1 MLAVASPSFGRL
13 HAPPARPK
21 DRRVPG
27 TVRPGRVLDHAA
39 HGARRLRRRP
49 HAVRVQQ
56 EQRVHARARVA
67 PVRARLPARG
77 WLHDAVQRARAGRHS
92 LLALVA
98 AQEGVVR
105 LCLLPDLVLPVR
117 HHGHGHELALR
128 QELLHGAR
136 GLARSRR
143 HPVPVPA
150 QVGDHRRLRAADAP
164 GDLPEH
170 QELLL
175 GHGLG
180 AARGAG
186 DRDPLM
192 PPEQIIAALMFAGMI
207 AFLFLGFPVAFS
219 LTFTGLFF
227 GLIGVGFG
235 YLHVN
240 FFDILPLRIWGT
252 MTNFTLL
259 AVPLFVFMGVALE
272 KSGLAEEL
280 LETMALLFGKLKGGI
295 AISVV
300 VVGAIL
306 AASTGIVGASVI
318 TMGLISLPT
327 MLRRGYDKQLI
338 CGTIC
343 ASGTLGQII
352 PPSVILVLLGDIM
365 GVSVGDLYIGA
376 VLPGLVLVALYIMY
390 IAILGRLRPEL
401 APAIPDAELREFRAE
416 ALKRVTMALI
426 PALVLIVAVLGA
438 IFAGV
443 ATPTE
448 AASVGAVGGIG
459 LTMVKRK
466 FSWAMLR
473 NVMEATTRITSLAFI
488 ILVGANC
495 FGLVFR
501 GLNGDHL
508 IQDFLKAL
516 PLGRYGVLAVV
527 MFVIFVLGFFID
539 FFEICFIHVPILTPV
554 LVTHFG
560 FDPMWLGV
568 VIGVNLQ
575 TSFLTPPFGF
585 ALFYLRGVAPPEIKT
600 TDIYRGVVPFV
611 ALQLIGL
618 TLVIA
623 YPEIVFA
630 LIRFFRG

>member
-1 MLAVASPSFGRL
+1 
-13 HAPPARPK
+13 
-21 DRRVPG
+21 
-27 TVRPGRVLDHAA
+27 
-39 HGARRLRRRP
+39 
-49 HAVRVQQ
+49 
-56 EQRVHARARVA
+56 
-67 PVRARLPARG
+67 
-77 WLHDAVQRARAGRHS
+77 
-92 LLALVA
+92 
-98 AQEGVVR
+98 
-105 LCLLPDLVLPVR
+105 
-117 HHGHGHELALR
+117 
-128 QELLHGAR
+128 
-136 GLARSRR
+136 
-143 HPVPVPA
+143 
-150 QVGDHRRLRAADAP
+150 
-164 GDLPEH
+164 
-170 QELLL
+170 
-175 GHGLG
+175 
-180 AARGAG
+180 
-186 DRDPLM
+186 M
-192 PPEQIIAALMFAGMI
+192 PPEQMLAAVMFAGMI
-207 AFLFLGFPVAFS
+207 AFLFAGFPVAFS

-227 GLIGVGFG
+227 GGLGVLMGA
-235 YLHVN
+235 LRPD
-240 FFDILPLRIWGT
+240 FFDILPIRIWGT
-252 MTNFTLL
+252 MTNYTLL
-259 AVPLFVFMGVALE
+259 AVPLFVFMGVVLE

-280 LETMALLFGKLKGGI
+280 LETMALLFGKMRGGI

-318 TMGLISLPT
+318 TMGLVSLPT
-327 MLRRGYDKQLI
+327 MLRRGYHKELI

-376 VLPGLVLVALYIMY
+376 VLPGLLLVALYIIY
-390 IAILGRLRPEL
+390 ITILGRVRPDM
-401 APAIPDAELREFRAE
+401 APAIPEAELAVFRSD
-416 ALKRVTMALI
+416 ALKRVTIALI
-426 PALVLIVAVLGA
+426 PAFVLILAVLGA

-448 AASVGAVGGIG
+448 AASVGAVGGIV

-466 FSWAMLR
+466 FTWGMLR

-508 IQDFLKAL
+508 IQDFLKSL
-516 PLGRYGVLAVV
+516 PLGPYGVLAVV
-527 MFVIFVLGFFID
+527 MFVIFLLGFFID

-618 TLVIA
+618 TLTIA
-623 YPEIVFA
+623 FPQIVRA
-630 LIRFFRG
+630 LFFLFRG

>member
-1 MLAVASPSFGRL
+1 
-13 HAPPARPK
+13 
-21 DRRVPG
+21 
-27 TVRPGRVLDHAA
+27 
-39 HGARRLRRRP
+39 
-49 HAVRVQQ
+49 
-56 EQRVHARARVA
+56 
-67 PVRARLPARG
+67 
-77 WLHDAVQRARAGRHS
+77 
-92 LLALVA
+92 
-98 AQEGVVR
+98 
-105 LCLLPDLVLPVR
+105 
-117 HHGHGHELALR
+117 
-128 QELLHGAR
+128 
-136 GLARSRR
+136 
-143 HPVPVPA
+143 
-150 QVGDHRRLRAADAP
+150 
-164 GDLPEH
+164 
-170 QELLL
+170 
-175 GHGLG
+175 
-180 AARGAG
+180 
-186 DRDPLM
+186 M
-192 PPEQIIAALMFAGMI
+192 PPEQVLAAVMFAGMI
-207 AFLFLGFPVAFS
+207 VFLFVGFPVAFS

-227 GLIGVGFG
+227 GILGALSGV
-235 YLHVN
+235 LRPD

-252 MTNFTLL
+252 MTNYTLL
-259 AVPLFVFMGVALE
+259 AVPLFVFMGVVLE

-280 LETMALLFGKLKGGI
+280 LETMALLFGRLRGGI

-318 TMGLISLPT
+318 TMGLVSLPT
-327 MLRRGYDKQLI
+327 MLRRGYDRRLI

-376 VLPGLVLVALYIMY
+376 VLPGLLLVGLYIVY
-390 IAILGRLRPEL
+390 LVILGHLRPDL
-401 APAIPDAELREFRAE
+401 APAIPDEELREFRGE
-416 ALKRVTMALI
+416 ALKRVTIALI
-426 PALVLIVAVLGA
+426 PALVLIVGVLGS

-448 AASVGAVGGIG
+448 AASVGAVGGIA
-459 LTMVKRK
+459 LTIVKRR
-466 FSWAMLR
+466 FTWAMLR

-508 IQDFLKAL
+508 IQEFLKGL
-516 PLGRYGVLAVV
+516 PFGSYGVLAVV
-527 MFVIFVLGFFID
+527 MFVIFLLGFFID

-554 LVTHFG
+554 LVQHFG

-618 TLVIA
+618 TLTIA
-623 YPEIVFA
+623 FPQIVRALFA
-630 LIRFFRG
+630 VFRG

>member
-1 MLAVASPSFGRL
+1 MLPF
-13 HAPPARPK
+13 
-21 DRRVPG
+21 D
-27 TVRPGRVLDHAA
+27 
-39 HGARRLRRRP
+39 
-49 HAVRVQQ
+49 Q
-56 EQRVHARARVA
+56 
-67 PVRARLPARG
+67 
-77 WLHDAVQRARAGRHS
+77 
-92 LLALVA
+92 
-98 AQEGVVR
+98 
-105 LCLLPDLVLPVR
+105 
-117 HHGHGHELALR
+117 
-128 QELLHGAR
+128 
-136 GLARSRR
+136 
-143 HPVPVPA
+143 
-150 QVGDHRRLRAADAP
+150 
-164 GDLPEH
+164 
-170 QELLL
+170 LL
-175 GHGLG
+175 G
-180 AARGAG
+180 
-186 DRDPLM
+186 
-192 PPEQIIAALMFAGMI
+192 ALMFAGMI
-207 AFLFLGFPVAFS
+207 AFLFFGFPVAFS

-227 GLIGVGFG
+227 GGIGVLTGV
-235 YLHVN
+235 LRPD
-240 FFDILPLRIWGT
+240 FFAILPLRIWGT

-280 LETMALLFGKLKGGI
+280 LETMALLFGRLRGGI

-352 PPSVILVLLGDIM
+352 PPSVILILLGDIM

-376 VLPGLVLVALYIMY
+376 VLPGLVLVGLYIIY
-390 IAILGRLRPEL
+390 LVILSIWKPHLAPPIPAAEL
-401 APAIPDAELREFRAE
+401 AAFRGDAV
-416 ALKRVTMALI
+416 KRVTIALI
-426 PALVLIVAVLGA
+426 PALVLIVGVLGS
-438 IFAGV
+438 IFAGI
-443 ATPTE
+443 ASPTE
-448 AASVGAVGGIG
+448 AASVGATGGLI
-459 LTMVKRK
+459 LTMVKGR
-466 FSWAMLR
+466 FSLDMLR
-473 NVMEATTRITSLAFI
+473 GVMQATTRITSLAFI

-501 GLNGDHL
+501 GLNGDHM

-516 PLGRYGVLAVV
+516 PLGPYGVLAVV
-527 MFVIFVLGFFID
+527 MFVIFLLGFFID

-560 FDPMWLGV
+560 FDPVWLGV

-618 TLVIA
+618 FIVIA
-623 YPEIVFA
+623 FPAISTGF
-630 LIRFFRG
+630 IRMLR

>member
-1 MLAVASPSFGRL
+1 
-13 HAPPARPK
+13 
-21 DRRVPG
+21 
-27 TVRPGRVLDHAA
+27 
-39 HGARRLRRRP
+39 
-49 HAVRVQQ
+49 
-56 EQRVHARARVA
+56 
-67 PVRARLPARG
+67 
-77 WLHDAVQRARAGRHS
+77 
-92 LLALVA
+92 
-98 AQEGVVR
+98 
-105 LCLLPDLVLPVR
+105 
-117 HHGHGHELALR
+117 
-128 QELLHGAR
+128 
-136 GLARSRR
+136 
-143 HPVPVPA
+143 
-150 QVGDHRRLRAADAP
+150 
-164 GDLPEH
+164 
-170 QELLL
+170 
-175 GHGLG
+175 
-180 AARGAG
+180 
-186 DRDPLM
+186 M
-192 PPEQIIAALMFAGMI
+192 PPEQMLAAVMFAGMI
-207 AFLFLGFPVAFS
+207 AFLFVGFPVAFS

-227 GLIGVGFG
+227 GILGVLSGV
-235 YLHVN
+235 LRPD

-252 MTNFTLL
+252 MTNYTLL
-259 AVPLFVFMGVALE
+259 AVPLFVFMGVVLE

-280 LETMALLFGKLKGGI
+280 LETMALLFGRLRGGI

-318 TMGLISLPT
+318 TMGLVSLPT

-376 VLPGLVLVALYIMY
+376 VLPGLVLVGLYIVY
-390 IAILGRLRPEL
+390 LVILGRLRPDL
-401 APAIPDAELREFRAE
+401 APPIPDEELREFRGE
-416 ALKRVTMALI
+416 AIKRVTIALI
-426 PALVLIVAVLGA
+426 PAFALIVAVLGA

-448 AASVGAVGGIG
+448 AASVGAVGGIV
-459 LTMVKRK
+459 LTMIKRR

-508 IQDFLKAL
+508 IQDFLKSL
-516 PLGRYGVLAVV
+516 PLGPYGVLAVV
-527 MFVIFVLGFFID
+527 MFVIFLLGFFID

-554 LVTHFG
+554 LVQHFG

-618 TLVIA
+618 TVTIA
-623 YPEIVFA
+623 FPQIVRA
-630 LIRFFRG
+630 LFTVFRG

>member
-1 MLAVASPSFGRL
+1 
-13 HAPPARPK
+13 
-21 DRRVPG
+21 
-27 TVRPGRVLDHAA
+27 
-39 HGARRLRRRP
+39 
-49 HAVRVQQ
+49 
-56 EQRVHARARVA
+56 
-67 PVRARLPARG
+67 
-77 WLHDAVQRARAGRHS
+77 
-92 LLALVA
+92 
-98 AQEGVVR
+98 
-105 LCLLPDLVLPVR
+105 
-117 HHGHGHELALR
+117 
-128 QELLHGAR
+128 
-136 GLARSRR
+136 
-143 HPVPVPA
+143 
-150 QVGDHRRLRAADAP
+150 
-164 GDLPEH
+164 
-170 QELLL
+170 
-175 GHGLG
+175 
-180 AARGAG
+180 
-186 DRDPLM
+186 M
-192 PPEQIIAALMFAGMI
+192 PPEQMLAAVMFAGMI
-207 AFLFLGFPVAFS
+207 AFLFVGFPVAFS
-219 LTFTGLFF
+219 LTFTGIFF
-227 GLIGVGFG
+227 GILGVLSGV
-235 YLHVN
+235 LRPD

-252 MTNFTLL
+252 MTNYTLL
-259 AVPLFVFMGVALE
+259 AVPLFVFMGVVLE

-280 LETMALLFGKLKGGI
+280 LETMALLFGRLRGGI

-318 TMGLISLPT
+318 TMGLVSLPT

-376 VLPGLVLVALYIMY
+376 VLPGLVLVGLYIVY
-390 IAILGRLRPEL
+390 LVILGRLRPEL
-401 APAIPDAELREFRAE
+401 APAIPDEELREFRGE
-416 ALKRVTMALI
+416 AIKRVTIALI
-426 PALVLIVAVLGA
+426 PAFVLIVAVLGA

-448 AASVGAVGGIG
+448 AASVGAVGGIL
-459 LTMVKRK
+459 LTMVKRR

-508 IQDFLKAL
+508 IQDFLKSL
-516 PLGRYGVLAVV
+516 PLGPYGVLAVV
-527 MFVIFVLGFFID
+527 MFVIFLLGFFID

-554 LVTHFG
+554 LVQHFG
-560 FDPMWLGV
+560 FDAMWLGV

-618 TLVIA
+618 TLTIA
-623 YPEIVFA
+623 FPQIVRA
-630 LIRFFRG
+630 LFTVFRG

>member
-1 MLAVASPSFGRL
+1 ML
-13 HAPPARPK
+13 
-21 DRRVPG
+21 
-27 TVRPGRVLDHAA
+27 
-39 HGARRLRRRP
+39 
-49 HAVRVQQ
+49 
-56 EQRVHARARVA
+56 
-67 PVRARLPARG
+67 
-77 WLHDAVQRARAGRHS
+77 
-92 LLALVA
+92 
-98 AQEGVVR
+98 
-105 LCLLPDLVLPVR
+105 
-117 HHGHGHELALR
+117 
-128 QELLHGAR
+128 
-136 GLARSRR
+136 
-143 HPVPVPA
+143 
-150 QVGDHRRLRAADAP
+150 
-164 GDLPEH
+164 
-170 QELLL
+170 
-175 GHGLG
+175 
-180 AARGAG
+180 
-186 DRDPLM
+186 
-192 PPEQIIAALMFAGMI
+192 PPEQILAAFMFAGMI
-207 AFLFLGFPVAFS
+207 VFLFAGFPVAFS
-219 LTFTGLFF
+219 LTFTGIFF
-227 GLIGVGFG
+227 GGLGVLSG
-235 YLHVN
+235 LLRAD
-240 FFDILPLRIWGT
+240 FFDILPIRIWGT
-252 MTNFTLL
+252 MTNYTLL
-259 AVPLFVFMGVALE
+259 AVPLFVFMGVVLE

-280 LETMALLFGKLKGGI
+280 LETMALLFGKMRGGI

-318 TMGLISLPT
+318 TMGLVSLPT
-327 MLRRGYDKQLI
+327 MLRRGYHKELI

-376 VLPGLVLVALYIMY
+376 VLPGLLLVALYIIY

-401 APAIPDAELREFRAE
+401 APAIPEAELAVFRGD
-416 ALKRVTMALI
+416 ALKRVTIALI
-426 PALVLIVAVLGA
+426 PAFALIVAVLGA

-448 AASVGAVGGIG
+448 AASVGAVGGIL
-459 LTMVKRK
+459 LTMIKRK
-466 FSWAMLR
+466 FTWGMLR

-508 IQDFLKAL
+508 IQDFLKSL
-516 PLGRYGVLAVV
+516 PLGPYGVLAVV
-527 MFVIFVLGFFID
+527 MFVIFLLGFFID
-539 FFEICFIHVPILTPV
+539 YFEICFIHVPILTPV

-560 FDPMWLGV
+560 FDPLWLGV

-618 TLVIA
+618 TITIA
-623 YPEIVFA
+623 FPQIVRA
-630 LIRFFRG
+630 LFFLFRG

>member
-1 MLAVASPSFGRL
+1 ML
-13 HAPPARPK
+13 
-21 DRRVPG
+21 
-27 TVRPGRVLDHAA
+27 
-39 HGARRLRRRP
+39 
-49 HAVRVQQ
+49 
-56 EQRVHARARVA
+56 
-67 PVRARLPARG
+67 
-77 WLHDAVQRARAGRHS
+77 
-92 LLALVA
+92 
-98 AQEGVVR
+98 
-105 LCLLPDLVLPVR
+105 
-117 HHGHGHELALR
+117 
-128 QELLHGAR
+128 
-136 GLARSRR
+136 
-143 HPVPVPA
+143 
-150 QVGDHRRLRAADAP
+150 
-164 GDLPEH
+164 
-170 QELLL
+170 
-175 GHGLG
+175 
-180 AARGAG
+180 
-186 DRDPLM
+186 PL
-192 PPEQIIAALMFAGMI
+192 EQILAGVMFAGMI
-207 AFLFLGFPVAFS
+207 AFLFVGFPVAFS

-227 GLIGVGFG
+227 GLLGVLSGA
-235 YLHVN
+235 LRPD

-252 MTNFTLL
+252 MTNVTLM
-259 AVPLFVFMGVALE
+259 AVPLFVFMGVVLE

-280 LETMALLFGKLKGGI
+280 LETMALLFGKLRGGI

-318 TMGLISLPT
+318 TMGLVSLPT
-327 MLRRGYDKQLI
+327 MLRRGYDKKLI

-376 VLPGLVLVALYIMY
+376 VLPGLVLVALYIIY

-401 APAIPDAELREFRAE
+401 APAIPDAELREFRDQ
-416 ALKRVTMALI
+416 ALKRVAIALI
-426 PALVLIVAVLGA
+426 PAFALIVSVLGS

-448 AASVGAVGGIG
+448 AAAVGAVGGIL
-459 LTMVKRK
+459 LTMVKGR

-508 IQDFLKAL
+508 IQDFLKGL
-516 PLGRYGVLAVV
+516 PLGPYGVLAVV
-527 MFVIFVLGFFID
+527 MFVIFILGFFID

-554 LVTHFG
+554 LVQHFG

-600 TDIYRGVVPFV
+600 TDIYRGVIPFV

-618 TLVIA
+618 SITIA
-623 YPEIVFA
+623 FPQIVRA
-630 LIRFFRG
+630 LFFVFRS

>member
-1 MLAVASPSFGRL
+1 ML
-13 HAPPARPK
+13 
-21 DRRVPG
+21 
-27 TVRPGRVLDHAA
+27 
-39 HGARRLRRRP
+39 
-49 HAVRVQQ
+49 
-56 EQRVHARARVA
+56 
-67 PVRARLPARG
+67 
-77 WLHDAVQRARAGRHS
+77 
-92 LLALVA
+92 
-98 AQEGVVR
+98 
-105 LCLLPDLVLPVR
+105 
-117 HHGHGHELALR
+117 
-128 QELLHGAR
+128 
-136 GLARSRR
+136 
-143 HPVPVPA
+143 
-150 QVGDHRRLRAADAP
+150 
-164 GDLPEH
+164 
-170 QELLL
+170 
-175 GHGLG
+175 
-180 AARGAG
+180 
-186 DRDPLM
+186 
-192 PPEQIIAALMFAGMI
+192 PPEQILAAFMFAGMI
-207 AFLFLGFPVAFS
+207 AFLFAGYPVAFS
-219 LTFTGLFF
+219 LTFTGIFF
-227 GLIGVGFG
+227 GGLGVLSG
-235 YLHVN
+235 LLRAD
-240 FFDILPLRIWGT
+240 FFDILPIRIWGT
-252 MTNFTLL
+252 MTNYTLL
-259 AVPLFVFMGVALE
+259 AVPLFVFMGVVLE

-280 LETMALLFGKLKGGI
+280 LETMALLFGKMRGGI

-318 TMGLISLPT
+318 TMGLVSLPT

-376 VLPGLVLVALYIMY
+376 VLPGLVLVALYIIY

-401 APAIPDAELREFRAE
+401 APAIPEAELAVFRGD
-416 ALKRVTMALI
+416 ALKRVTIALI
-426 PALVLIVAVLGA
+426 PAFALIVAVLGA

-448 AASVGAVGGIG
+448 AASVGAVGGIV

-466 FSWAMLR
+466 FSWGMLR

-508 IQDFLKAL
+508 IQDFLKSL
-516 PLGRYGVLAVV
+516 PLGPYGVLAVV
-527 MFVIFVLGFFID
+527 MFVIFLLGFFID

-618 TLVIA
+618 TITIA
-623 YPEIVFA
+623 FPQIVRA
-630 LIRFFRG
+630 LFFLFRG

>member
-1 MLAVASPSFGRL
+1 ML
-13 HAPPARPK
+13 
-21 DRRVPG
+21 
-27 TVRPGRVLDHAA
+27 
-39 HGARRLRRRP
+39 
-49 HAVRVQQ
+49 
-56 EQRVHARARVA
+56 
-67 PVRARLPARG
+67 
-77 WLHDAVQRARAGRHS
+77 
-92 LLALVA
+92 
-98 AQEGVVR
+98 
-105 LCLLPDLVLPVR
+105 
-117 HHGHGHELALR
+117 
-128 QELLHGAR
+128 
-136 GLARSRR
+136 
-143 HPVPVPA
+143 
-150 QVGDHRRLRAADAP
+150 
-164 GDLPEH
+164 
-170 QELLL
+170 
-175 GHGLG
+175 
-180 AARGAG
+180 
-186 DRDPLM
+186 
-192 PPEQIIAALMFAGMI
+192 PPEQILAAFMFAGMI
-207 AFLFLGFPVAFS
+207 VFLFAGFPVAFS
-219 LTFTGLFF
+219 LTFTGIFF
-227 GLIGVGFG
+227 GGLGVLSG
-235 YLHVN
+235 LLRAD
-240 FFDILPLRIWGT
+240 FFDILPIRIWGT
-252 MTNFTLL
+252 MTNYTLL
-259 AVPLFVFMGVALE
+259 AVPLFVFMGVVLE

-280 LETMALLFGKLKGGI
+280 LETMALLFGKMRGGI

-318 TMGLISLPT
+318 TMGLVSLPT
-327 MLRRGYDKQLI
+327 MLRRGYHKELI

-376 VLPGLVLVALYIMY
+376 VLPGLLLVALYIVY
-390 IAILGRLRPEL
+390 IAILGRVRPDM
-401 APAIPDAELREFRAE
+401 APAIPEAELAVFRSD
-416 ALKRVTMALI
+416 ALKRVTIALI
-426 PALVLIVAVLGA
+426 PAFALIVAVLGA

-448 AASVGAVGGIG
+448 AASVGAVGGVV

-466 FSWAMLR
+466 FTWGMLR

-501 GLNGDHL
+501 GLNGDRL
-508 IQDFLKAL
+508 IQDFLKSL
-516 PLGRYGVLAVV
+516 PLGPYGVLAVV
-527 MFVIFVLGFFID
+527 MFVIFLLGFFID

-611 ALQLIGL
+611 GLQLIGL
-618 TLVIA
+618 TLTIA
-623 YPEIVFA
+623 FPQIVRA
-630 LIRFFRG
+630 LFGLFRG

>member
-1 MLAVASPSFGRL
+1 
-13 HAPPARPK
+13 
-21 DRRVPG
+21 
-27 TVRPGRVLDHAA
+27 
-39 HGARRLRRRP
+39 
-49 HAVRVQQ
+49 
-56 EQRVHARARVA
+56 
-67 PVRARLPARG
+67 
-77 WLHDAVQRARAGRHS
+77 
-92 LLALVA
+92 
-98 AQEGVVR
+98 
-105 LCLLPDLVLPVR
+105 
-117 HHGHGHELALR
+117 
-128 QELLHGAR
+128 
-136 GLARSRR
+136 
-143 HPVPVPA
+143 
-150 QVGDHRRLRAADAP
+150 
-164 GDLPEH
+164 
-170 QELLL
+170 
-175 GHGLG
+175 
-180 AARGAG
+180 
-186 DRDPLM
+186 M
-192 PPEQIIAALMFAGMI
+192 PPEQILAAVMFAGMI
-207 AFLFLGFPVAFS
+207 AFLFAGFPVAFS

-227 GLIGVGFG
+227 GALGVLMGV
-235 YLHVN
+235 LRPD
-240 FFDILPLRIWGT
+240 FFDILPIRIWGT
-252 MTNFTLL
+252 MTNYTLL
-259 AVPLFVFMGVALE
+259 AVPLFVFMGVVLE

-280 LETMALLFGKLKGGI
+280 LETMALLFGKMRGGI

-318 TMGLISLPT
+318 TMGLVSLPT
-327 MLRRGYDKQLI
+327 MLRRGYHKELI

-376 VLPGLVLVALYIMY
+376 VLPGLLLVGLYIIY
-390 IAILGRLRPEL
+390 IAILGRIRPDM
-401 APAIPDAELREFRAE
+401 APAIPEVELAAFRTQ
-416 ALKRVTMALI
+416 ALKRVTIALI
-426 PALVLIVAVLGA
+426 PAFALIVAVLGA

-448 AASVGAVGGIG
+448 AASVGAVGGIV

-466 FSWAMLR
+466 FTWGMLR

-508 IQDFLKAL
+508 IQDFLKSL
-516 PLGRYGVLAVV
+516 PLGPYGVLAVV

-568 VIGVNLQ
+568 IIGVNLQ

-618 TLVIA
+618 TLTIA
-623 YPEIVFA
+623 FPQIVRA
-630 LIRFFRG
+630 LFFLFRG